1 MERLILH
8 VDANNAY
15 LSWTAVDMLK
25 KGAKID
31 IRTIPSIIGGDEEAR
46 HGIVLAKSPVAKQ
59 FGIVTGETIYQA
71 KRKCPMLSSYPVNF
85 NTYIK
90 YSREMVKILKENTDR
105 VEQYSIDE
113 CFLDMTGCLF
123 KGETIEERAK
133 KISTKIKD
141 TLGFT
146 VNIGIAHN
154 KLLAKMASDFEKPD
168 KIHTLYEN
176 EIESKMWP
184 LPVSE
189 LFMVGRKSVPKLN
202 SLGLKTIGDVAHYDE
217 KILIK
222 RFGKFGKMIWEYANG
237 IDNSEVT
244 SDYGKQK
251 GIGHST
257 TLKEDIQSIDKL
269 EKELL
274 SLCEQVCYRLRKENM
289 YANVVN
295 VQIRTNDFIDRSHQ
309 RKLSNG
315 TKSTKEIFDVAK
327 DLLRELHGKSTN
339 KAVRLIG
346 IRVDNLTETKQSQ
359 ISLFDEAESIDT
371 EKQLNLDKT
380 IDNIK
385 DKFGYNSVMRG
396 GLVNKRME
404 MFDKHKRKK

>member
-25 KGAKID
+25 KGYKID
-31 IRTIPSIIGGDEEAR
+31 IRTIPSIIGGDEEMR
-46 HGIVLAKSPVAKQ
+46 HGIVLAKSPIAKK
-59 FGIVTGETIYQA
+59 FGVVTGETIYQA
-71 KRKCPMLSSYPVNF
+71 KKKCPMLSSYPVNF
-85 NTYIK
+85 AVYK
-90 YSREMVKILKENTDR
+90 EYSRGMVKILRENTDR

-113 CFLDMTGCLF
+113 CFLDMTGCLL

-133 KISTKIKD
+133 KISEKIKN

-184 LPVSE
+184 LPISE
-189 LFMVGRKSVPKLN
+189 LFMVGRRSVPKIQ

-237 IDNSEVT
+237 MDNSEVIT
-244 SDYGKQK
+244 DYGKQK

-257 TLKEDIQSIDKL
+257 TLKEDIQSLDKL
-269 EKELL
+269 EKVLL
-274 SLCEQVCYRLRKENM
+274 SLCEQVCYRLRKEKM

-295 VQIRTNDFIDRSHQ
+295 VQIKTNDFIERSHQ
-309 RKLSNG
+309 RKLPNG
-315 TKSTKEIFDVAK
+315 TTSTKEIFDVAK
-327 DLLRELHGKSTN
+327 DLLKELHGKSTN
-339 KAVRLIG
+339 KSVRLIG

-359 ISLFDEAESIDT
+359 ISLFDQVENKDT
-371 EKQLNLDKT
+371 EKQNE
-380 IDNIK
+380 IDNAVDKLK
-385 DKFGYNSVMRG
+385 DRFGYGAIRRG
-396 GLVNKRME
+396 I
-404 MFDKHKRKK
+404 

>member
-8 VDANNAY
+8 IDANNAY
-15 LSWTAVDMLK
+15 LSWTAADMLR
-25 KGAKID
+25 KGARID

-71 KRKCPMLSSYPVNF
+71 KKKCNILSVYPLNF
-85 NTYIK
+85 SIYK
-90 YSREMVKILKENTDR
+90 EYSRGMVKILKENTDR

-113 CFLDMTGCLF
+113 CFLDMTGCLL

-133 KISTKIKD
+133 KISTKIKE

-184 LPVSE
+184 LPISE
-189 LFMVGRKSVPKLN
+189 LFMVGRKSVPKLE

-217 KILIK
+217 KIMVK

-237 IDNSEVT
+237 IDNSEVIT
-244 SDYGKQK
+244 DYGKQK

-257 TLKEDIQSIDKL
+257 TLKEDITSIERL
-269 EKELL
+269 EKVLL
-274 SLCEQVCYRLRKENM
+274 RLCEQVTYRLRKENM

-295 VQIRTNDFIDRSHQ
+295 VQIKTNDFIERSHQ
-309 RKLSNG
+309 KKLPYP
-315 TKSTKEIFDVAK
+315 TKSTKEIFEEACK
-327 DLLRELHGKSTN
+327 LLKELHGKSTN

-346 IRVDNLTETKQSQ
+346 IRVDNLTEKEQGQ
-359 ISLFDEAESIDT
+359 ISLFDEAVKKDET
-371 EKQLNLDKT
+371 KQQN
-380 IDNIK
+380 IDNAVDRIK
-385 DKFGYNSVMRG
+385 DKFGYGIIKRG
-396 GLVNKRME
+396 G
-404 MFDKHKRKK
+404 

>member
-25 KGAKID
+25 KGYKID
-31 IRTIPSIIGGDEEAR
+31 IRTIPSIIGGDEEMR
-46 HGIVLAKSPVAKQ
+46 HGIVLAKSPVAKK
-59 FGIVTGETIYQA
+59 FGVVTGETIYQA
-71 KRKCPMLSSYPVNF
+71 KKKCPVLSSYPVNF
-85 NTYIK
+85 AVYK
-90 YSREMVKILKENTDR
+90 EYSRGMVKILRENTDR

-113 CFLDMTGCLF
+113 CFLDMTGCLL

-133 KISTKIKD
+133 KISEKIKN

-184 LPVSE
+184 LPISE
-189 LFMVGRKSVPKLN
+189 LFMVGRRSVPKLQ

-237 IDNSEVT
+237 IDNSEVIT
-244 SDYGKQK
+244 DYGKQK

-257 TLKEDIQSIDKL
+257 TLKEDIQSLDKL
-269 EKELL
+269 EKVLL
-274 SLCEQVCYRLRKENM
+274 SLCEQVCYRLRKEKM

-295 VQIRTNDFIDRSHQ
+295 VQIKTNDFIERSHQ
-309 RKLSNG
+309 RKLPNG
-315 TKSTKEIFDVAK
+315 TTSTKEIFDVAK
-327 DLLRELHGKSTN
+327 DLLKELHGKSTN
-339 KAVRLIG
+339 KSVRLIG

-359 ISLFDEAESIDT
+359 ISLFDQVENKDT
-371 EKQLNLDKT
+371 EKQNE
-380 IDNIK
+380 IDNAVDKLK
-385 DKFGYNSVMRG
+385 DRFGYGAIRRG
-396 GLVNKRME
+396 L
-404 MFDKHKRKK
+404 

>member
-25 KGAKID
+25 KGYKID
-31 IRTIPSIIGGDEEAR
+31 IRTIPSIIGGDEEMR
-46 HGIVLAKSPVAKQ
+46 HGIVLAKSPVAKK
-59 FGIVTGETIYQA
+59 FGVVTGETIYQA
-71 KRKCPMLSSYPVNF
+71 KKKCPMLSSYPVNF
-85 NTYIK
+85 TVYK
-90 YSREMVKILKENTDR
+90 EYSRGMVKILRENTDR

-113 CFLDMTGCLF
+113 CFLDMTGCLL

-133 KISTKIKD
+133 KISEKIKN

-184 LPVSE
+184 LPISE
-189 LFMVGRKSVPKLN
+189 LFMVGRRSVPKLQ

-237 IDNSEVT
+237 IDNSEVIT
-244 SDYGKQK
+244 DYGKQK

-257 TLKEDIQSIDKL
+257 TLKEDIQSLDKL
-269 EKELL
+269 EKVLL
-274 SLCEQVCYRLRKENM
+274 SLCEQVCYRLRKEKM

-295 VQIRTNDFIDRSHQ
+295 VQIKTNDFIERSHQ
-309 RKLSNG
+309 RKLPNG
-315 TKSTKEIFDVAK
+315 TTSTKEIFDVAK
-327 DLLRELHGKSTN
+327 DLLKELHGKSTN
-339 KAVRLIG
+339 KSVRLIG

-359 ISLFDEAESIDT
+359 ISLFDQVENKDT
-371 EKQLNLDKT
+371 EKQNE
-380 IDNIK
+380 IDNAVDKLK
-385 DKFGYNSVMRG
+385 DRFGYGAIRRG
-396 GLVNKRME
+396 I
-404 MFDKHKRKK
+404 

>member
-25 KGAKID
+25 KGYKID
-31 IRTIPSIIGGDEEAR
+31 IRTIPSIIGGDEEMR
-46 HGIVLAKSPVAKQ
+46 HGIVLAKSPVAKK
-59 FGIVTGETIYQA
+59 FGVVTGETIYQA
-71 KRKCPMLSSYPVNF
+71 KKKCPVLSSYPVNF
-85 NTYIK
+85 AVYK
-90 YSREMVKILKENTDR
+90 EYSRGMVKILRENTDR

-113 CFLDMTGCLF
+113 CFLDMTGCLL

-133 KISTKIKD
+133 KISEKIKN

-184 LPVSE
+184 LPISE
-189 LFMVGRKSVPKLN
+189 LFMVGRRSVPKLQ
-202 SLGLKTIGDVAHYDE
+202 SLGLKTIGDVAHYDK

-237 IDNSEVT
+237 IDNSEVIT
-244 SDYGKQK
+244 DYGKQK

-257 TLKEDIQSIDKL
+257 TLKEDIQSLDKL
-269 EKELL
+269 EKVLL
-274 SLCEQVCYRLRKENM
+274 SLCEQVCYRLRKEKM

-295 VQIRTNDFIDRSHQ
+295 VQIKTNDFIERSHQ
-309 RKLSNG
+309 RKLPNG
-315 TKSTKEIFDVAK
+315 TTSTKEIFDVAK
-327 DLLRELHGKSTN
+327 DLLKELHGKSTN
-339 KAVRLIG
+339 KSVRLIG

-359 ISLFDEAESIDT
+359 ISLFDQVENKDT
-371 EKQLNLDKT
+371 EKQNE
-380 IDNIK
+380 IDNAVDKLK
-385 DKFGYNSVMRG
+385 DRFGYGAIRRG
-396 GLVNKRME
+396 I
-404 MFDKHKRKK
+404 

>member
-25 KGAKID
+25 KGYKID
-31 IRTIPSIIGGDEEAR
+31 IRTIPSIIGGDEEMR
-46 HGIVLAKSPVAKQ
+46 HGIVLAKSPVAKK
-59 FGIVTGETIYQA
+59 FGVVTGETIYQA
-71 KRKCPMLSSYPVNF
+71 KKKCPVLSSYPVNF
-85 NTYIK
+85 AVYK
-90 YSREMVKILKENTDR
+90 EYSRGMVKILRENTDR

-113 CFLDMTGCLF
+113 CFLDMTGCLL

-133 KISTKIKD
+133 KISEKIKN

-184 LPVSE
+184 LPISE
-189 LFMVGRKSVPKLN
+189 LFMVGRRSVPKIQ

-237 IDNSEVT
+237 IDNSEVIT
-244 SDYGKQK
+244 DYGKQK

-257 TLKEDIQSIDKL
+257 TLKEDIQSLDKL
-269 EKELL
+269 EKVLL
-274 SLCEQVCYRLRKENM
+274 SLCEQVCYRLRKEKM

-295 VQIRTNDFIDRSHQ
+295 VQIKTNDFIERSHQ
-309 RKLSNG
+309 RKLPNG
-315 TKSTKEIFDVAK
+315 TTSTKEIFDVAK
-327 DLLRELHGKSTN
+327 DLLKELHGKSTN
-339 KAVRLIG
+339 KSVRLIG

-359 ISLFDEAESIDT
+359 ISLFDQVENKDT
-371 EKQLNLDKT
+371 EKQNE
-380 IDNIK
+380 IDNAVDKLK
-385 DKFGYNSVMRG
+385 DRFGYGAIRRG
-396 GLVNKRME
+396 I
-404 MFDKHKRKK
+404 

>member
-25 KGAKID
+25 KGYKID
-31 IRTIPSIIGGDEEAR
+31 IRTIPSIIGGDEEMR
-46 HGIVLAKSPVAKQ
+46 HGIVLAKSPVAKK
-59 FGIVTGETIYQA
+59 FGVVTGETIYQA
-71 KRKCPMLSSYPVNF
+71 KKKCPMLSSYPVNF
-85 NTYIK
+85 AVYK
-90 YSREMVKILKENTDR
+90 EYSRGMVKILRENTDR

-113 CFLDMTGCLF
+113 CFLDMTGCLL

-133 KISTKIKD
+133 KISEKIKN

-184 LPVSE
+184 LPISE
-189 LFMVGRKSVPKLN
+189 LFMVGRRSVPKLQ
-202 SLGLKTIGDVAHYDE
+202 SLGLKTIGDVAHYDK

-237 IDNSEVT
+237 IDNSEVIT
-244 SDYGKQK
+244 DYGKQK

-257 TLKEDIQSIDKL
+257 TLKEDIQSLDKL
-269 EKELL
+269 EKVLL
-274 SLCEQVCYRLRKENM
+274 SLCEQVCYRLRKEKM

-295 VQIRTNDFIDRSHQ
+295 VQIKTNDFIERSHQ
-309 RKLSNG
+309 RKLPNG
-315 TKSTKEIFDVAK
+315 TTSTKEIFDVAK
-327 DLLRELHGKSTN
+327 DLLKELHGKSTN
-339 KAVRLIG
+339 KSVRLIG

-359 ISLFDEAESIDT
+359 ISLFDQVENKDT
-371 EKQLNLDKT
+371 EKQNE
-380 IDNIK
+380 IDNAVDKLK
-385 DKFGYNSVMRG
+385 DRFGYGAIRRG
-396 GLVNKRME
+396 I
-404 MFDKHKRKK
+404 

>member
-25 KGAKID
+25 KGYKID
-31 IRTIPSIIGGDEEAR
+31 IRTIPSIIGGDEEMR
-46 HGIVLAKSPVAKQ
+46 HGIVLAKSPVAKK
-59 FGIVTGETIYQA
+59 FGVVTGETIYQA
-71 KRKCPMLSSYPVNF
+71 KKKCPVLSSYPVNF
-85 NTYIK
+85 AVYK
-90 YSREMVKILKENTDR
+90 EYSRGMVKILRENTDR

-113 CFLDMTGCLF
+113 CFLDMTGCLL

-133 KISTKIKD
+133 KISEKIKN

-184 LPVSE
+184 LPISE
-189 LFMVGRKSVPKLN
+189 LFMVGRRSVPKLQ

-237 IDNSEVT
+237 IDNSEVIT
-244 SDYGKQK
+244 DYGKQK

-257 TLKEDIQSIDKL
+257 TLKEDIQSLDKL
-269 EKELL
+269 EKVLL
-274 SLCEQVCYRLRKENM
+274 SLCEQVCYRLRKEKM

-295 VQIRTNDFIDRSHQ
+295 VQIKTNDFIERSHQ
-309 RKLSNG
+309 RKLPNG
-315 TKSTKEIFDVAK
+315 TTSTKEIFDVAK
-327 DLLRELHGKSTN
+327 DLLKELHGKSTN
-339 KAVRLIG
+339 KSVRLIG

-359 ISLFDEAESIDT
+359 ISLFDQVENKDT
-371 EKQLNLDKT
+371 EKQNE
-380 IDNIK
+380 IDNAVDKLK
-385 DKFGYNSVMRG
+385 DRFGYGAIRRG
-396 GLVNKRME
+396 I
-404 MFDKHKRKK
+404 

>member
-25 KGAKID
+25 KGYKID
-31 IRTIPSIIGGDEEAR
+31 IRTIPSIIGGDEEMR
-46 HGIVLAKSPVAKQ
+46 HGIVLAKSPVAKK
-59 FGIVTGETIYQA
+59 FGVVTGETIYQA
-71 KRKCPMLSSYPVNF
+71 KKKCPVLSSYPVNF
-85 NTYIK
+85 SVYK
-90 YSREMVKILKENTDR
+90 EYSRGMVKILRENTDR

-113 CFLDMTGCLF
+113 CFLDMTGCLL

-133 KISTKIKD
+133 KISEKIKN

-184 LPVSE
+184 LPISE
-189 LFMVGRKSVPKLN
+189 LFMVGRRSVPKLQ

-237 IDNSEVT
+237 MDNSEVIT
-244 SDYGKQK
+244 DYGKQK

-257 TLKEDIQSIDKL
+257 TLKEDIQSLDKL
-269 EKELL
+269 EKVLL
-274 SLCEQVCYRLRKENM
+274 SLCEQVCYRLRKEKM

-295 VQIRTNDFIDRSHQ
+295 VQIKTNDFIERSHQ
-309 RKLSNG
+309 RKLPNG
-315 TKSTKEIFDVAK
+315 TTSTKEIFDVAK
-327 DLLRELHGKSTN
+327 DLLKELHGKSTN
-339 KAVRLIG
+339 KSVRLIG

-359 ISLFDEAESIDT
+359 ISLFDQVENKDT
-371 EKQLNLDKT
+371 EKQNE
-380 IDNIK
+380 IDNAVDKLK
-385 DKFGYNSVMRG
+385 DRFGYGAIRRG
-396 GLVNKRME
+396 I
-404 MFDKHKRKK
+404 